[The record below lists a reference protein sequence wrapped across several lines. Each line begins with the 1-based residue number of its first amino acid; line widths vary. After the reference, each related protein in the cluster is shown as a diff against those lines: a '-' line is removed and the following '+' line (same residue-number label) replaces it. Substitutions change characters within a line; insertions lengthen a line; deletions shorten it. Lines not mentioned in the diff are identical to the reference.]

1 MTEFIFAR
9 KPFEDKTARNG
20 KAKNVKTETS
30 EASETSRKVR
40 VLVATIAFGMGVDKA
55 DVRFVF
61 HAAPPKSLSAYYQE
75 SGRAGRD
82 GKPALCVMFFTE
94 NDFSVA
100 KLLGCILLQLLLA
113 EFLSLSMYIMPRNT
127 MTVEVSIVS
136 TKRFVV
142 LFLGSSCS
150 SFSQTTEICK
160 HFGSFEIAAD

>member
-1 MTEFIFAR
+1 MNLSFRSTLPVGPRVFGRVFGPFAETLNRHTLPEFLSAR
-9 KPFEDKTARNG
+9 KPFEGNTARNG

-30 EASETSRKVR
+30 PAEKVR

-100 KLLGCILLQLLLA
+100 KLLGRILLQLLQA
-113 EFLSLSMYIMPRNT
+113 GFLSLSMT
-127 MTVEVSIVS
+127 
-136 TKRFVV
+136 
-142 LFLGSSCS
+142 
-150 SFSQTTEICK
+150 
-160 HFGSFEIAAD
+160 

>member
-1 MTEFIFAR
+1 MFGPFAETLNRNTLTEFISAR

-20 KAKNVKTETS
+20 KAKNAKTETS
-30 EASETSRKVR
+30 PEKVR

-100 KLLGCILLQLLLA
+100 KLLGRILLQLLQA
-113 EFLSLSMYIMPRNT
+113 GFLSLSMYIMPRNSLPPGLIFSPKPLKFANISA
-127 MTVEVSIVS
+127 VS
-136 TKRFVV
+136 KA
-142 LFLGSSCS
+142 LLN
-150 SFSQTTEICK
+150 
-160 HFGSFEIAAD
+160 